1 MLVCVGVCVGVGGGA
16 GVGVGA
22 GAGAGAGASACS
34 VSRGR
39 WLDFKESSKEPRKI
53 LELTMESKG
62 NQGTG
67 AGKQ

>member
-1 MLVCVGVCVGVGGGA
+1 MCVGVCVGVGGGA

-22 GAGAGAGASACS
+22 GACAGASACS

-39 WLDFKESSKEPRKI
+39 WLKFKENSKEPRKI
-53 LELTMESKG
+53 LELTMGPKG